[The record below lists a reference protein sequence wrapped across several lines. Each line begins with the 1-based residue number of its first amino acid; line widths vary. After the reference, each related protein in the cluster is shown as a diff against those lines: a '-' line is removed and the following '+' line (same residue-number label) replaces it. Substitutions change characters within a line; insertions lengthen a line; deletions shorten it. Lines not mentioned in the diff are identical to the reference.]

1 MSDQY
6 NSDTVPENNSLLK
19 NTRRRFLGGA
29 IGAVAVGAALPL
41 SVSGDDH
48 AENADAFEDDIDIL
62 NYALTLEY
70 LQANFYDEALS
81 NIGRDEILELE
92 PLDDINVS
100 HKRIDE
106 AVDRIIDEFETI
118 KEHEEAHV
126 AFLEETIESFDEEPI
141 DEPAFSFGEAVE
153 DPKAFVEAASTIED
167 TAVGAYAGA
176 APFIEDEDVLPP
188 ALGVHSVEA
197 RHASFV
203 RVLGLESGFPDAV
216 DEPLPREDVEEIASE
231 FISE

>member
-6 NSDTVPENNSLLK
+6 SSDTVPEDGSLLK

-29 IGAVAVGAALPL
+29 IGAVAVGAGLPL
-41 SVSGDDH
+41 SVSADGYE
-48 AENADAFEDDIDIL
+48 ENSDAFEDDIDIL

-81 NIGRDEILELE
+81 NIGRDDILELE
-92 PLDDINVS
+92 PLDDLNMS
-100 HKRIDE
+100 HKLVDE

-118 KEHEEAHV
+118 KAHEKAHV

-141 DEPAFSFGEAVE
+141 DEPEFSFGDAVE
-153 DPKAFVEAASTIED
+153 DPKAFIEAAITIED

-203 RVLGLESGFPDAV
+203 RALGLESGFPDAV
-216 DEPLPREDVEEIASE
+216 DEPLSREEAEEIASE